1 MSQAA
6 FASDTALIIQGLL
19 IFSAAVVGVIG
30 YYVQSKLAAKAR
42 KREII
47 AAREEHLRH
56 LELQRVREKLDDFI
70 GPVSHLCHSW
80 GSQFGK
86 LVLFFGTKYFPDE
99 HAQHKANFKQKGGW
113 GAAFQ
118 GKGEFAFHDGMF
130 MAEAGNAVSKKLTED
145 PMVFNSRV
153 YTPVHN

>member
-42 KREII
+42 KREVI

-80 GSQFGK
+80 GSQFEK
-86 LVLFFGTKYFPDE
+86 LALFFGTTYFPDDI
-99 HAQHKANFKQKGGW
+99 HNTKQTLNKR
-113 GAAFQ
+113 
-118 GKGEFAFHDGMF
+118 
-130 MAEAGNAVSKKLTED
+130 EAGVPLSKA
-145 PMVFNSRV
+145 RV
-153 YTPVHN
+153 NLHSMTGCSWRKQVTQYPKN